1 LRKSIVVDVNESCI
15 IIDMTYCAQLL
26 KNYYEKEHNK
36 IVFCNGMTLSQLAIE
51 MWEKMGHEQIIDKN
65 QRTS

>member
-1 LRKSIVVDVNESCI
+1 
-15 IIDMTYCAQLL
+15 MTYCAQLL